1 MYAYIRKRNHS
12 SKLLKSTLQFRHK
25 SSLRVFLCLRFLS
38 FRSHCVEFSFSE
50 SLEACLDR
58 EKMGIQDQ
66 VGKMQAR
73 QGYRNL
79 WHADLMG
86 TATADSPY
94 FCFACLCGPCV
105 SYLLR
110 KRALYNDMSRYTCC
124 AGYMP
129 CSGKFGER
137 RCPQLCL
144 FTEVCCCF
152 ASSVSSTRF
161 LIQDEF
167 NIQTTPC
174 DNCIIGCMLCLN
186 QLACICSLIACL
198 TGSEELSDI
207 SSVLNCIADT
217 VFCSVCAC
225 MQTQHKIE
233 LDKRDGKLGQP
244 RVMAVPPMQQMSRI
258 DQPVSPHAGY
268 KHPHAGYPPPPTG
281 YPNQPAGYPTPPA
294 GYPNQPPGYPPAG
307 YQNQHP
313 GYPNQHPGYPNQ
325 HAGYPNQHAGYGHH
339 QPVGYMHPPAYGQP
353 VYPPGPPPSAYPPPP
368 ESGEFYNP
376 GPPPPPLGYTPESA
390 SAPPCPP
397 GRPPISH

>member
-1 MYAYIRKRNHS
+1 
-12 SKLLKSTLQFRHK
+12 
-25 SSLRVFLCLRFLS
+25 
-38 FRSHCVEFSFSE
+38 
-50 SLEACLDR
+50 
-58 EKMGIQDQ
+58 MGIQDQ
-66 VGKMQAR
+66 VGKMQVR

-79 WHADLMG
+79 WHAGLMD
-86 TATADSPY
+86 TATADTSY
-94 FCFACLCGPCV
+94 FCLACFCAPCV

-144 FTEVCCCF
+144 VTEVCCCF
-152 ASSVSSTRF
+152 SSSVSSTRF

-174 DNCIIGCMLCLN
+174 DNCIIGCMLCLS
-186 QLACICSLIACL
+186 QIACICSLIACL

-233 LDKRDGKLGQP
+233 LDKRDGKLGP
-244 RVMAVPPMQQMSRI
+244 PLVMAVPPMQQMSRN

-268 KHPHAGYPPPPTG
+268 QHPHAGCSPPPTG
-281 YPNQPAGYPTPPA
+281 YPNQPAGYPNQPAGYPPA
-294 GYPNQPPGYPPAG
+294 GYPNQ
-307 YQNQHP
+307 
-313 GYPNQHPGYPNQ
+313 
-325 HAGYPNQHAGYGHH
+325 HAVYPNQHAGYGH

-353 VYPPGPPPSAYPPPP
+353 VYPPGPKPHAYPPPP
-368 ESGEFYNP
+368 ESGEFPYNL
-376 GPPPPPLGYTPESA
+376 GPPPPPPGYTPESA
-390 SAPPCPP
+390 SAPPYPP
-397 GRPPISH
+397 GPPPISPLDGYPQPPPPPSRTHPNPPK

>member
-1 MYAYIRKRNHS
+1 
-12 SKLLKSTLQFRHK
+12 
-25 SSLRVFLCLRFLS
+25 
-38 FRSHCVEFSFSE
+38 
-50 SLEACLDR
+50 
-58 EKMGIQDQ
+58 MGIQDQ

-86 TATADSPY
+86 TATTDSP
-94 FCFACLCGPCV
+94 FLCIKERWFVSCILQSNLSSLHDSAPCV

-144 FTEVCCCF
+144 LTEVCCCF

-207 SSVLNCIADT
+207 SSVLNCIADM

-258 DQPVSPHAGY
+258 DQAVSPHAGY

-281 YPNQPAGYPTPPA
+281 YPNQPVGYPTPPA

-307 YQNQHP
+307 Y
-313 GYPNQHPGYPNQ
+313 PNQHPGYPNQ
-325 HAGYPNQHAGYGHH
+325 NAGYPNQHAGYGHH

-353 VYPPGPPPSAYPPPP
+353 VYPPGPPPSAHPPP

-376 GPPPPPLGYTPESA
+376 GPPPPPPGYSPESA
-390 SAPPCPP
+390 SAPPYPP
-397 GRPPISH
+397 GPPPISHQEAYPQPSPLSRTGTDPPK